1 MPAPD
6 IQAGHPA
13 SATLNGWSTT
23 KSFRRVTAG
32 QWGRLAALDSTERLV
47 ILKVNRIDSAHAGR
61 GALFVPDVI
70 GDELEYSPL
79 PAEIP
84 ALQAS
89 PKFILVSRR
98 VQAFGAY
105 EYGRLIRWG
114 PTSTG
119 KADTPTDEGLFFTN
133 WKSRTAVSTD
143 DPSWILDWY
152 VNFIALKGVAFH
164 EYALPGRPASHGCV
178 RLLEGDAAWIYGWA
192 DQWVPGRGSRVR
204 QYGTPVL
211 VAGNYDYAAP
221 APWQR
226 LAEDPRAD
234 RVSLAEIETAL
245 TPHLATLAA
254 RRTSP
259 APALATRSTAAQA
272 I

>member
-32 QWGRLAALDSTERLV
+32 QWGRLAALDATERLV

-61 GALFVPDVI
+61 GALFVPDMI

-178 RLLEGDAAWIYGWA
+178 RLLEGDAAWLYGWA
-192 DQWVPGRGSRVR
+192 EQWVPGRGSRVR

-245 TPHLATLAA
+245 APHLATLAA

-259 APALATRSTAAQA
+259 APALATRGTAAQA